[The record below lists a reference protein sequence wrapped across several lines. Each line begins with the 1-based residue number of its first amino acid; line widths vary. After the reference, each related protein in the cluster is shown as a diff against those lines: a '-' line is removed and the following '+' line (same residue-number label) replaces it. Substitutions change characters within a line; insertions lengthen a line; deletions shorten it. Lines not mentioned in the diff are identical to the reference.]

1 MLQFEQEAWAQGARR
16 LCGVDE
22 AGRGPLAGPVVA
34 AAVVFE
40 RTFLETEAIRSL
52 QGLTDSKQL
61 PAKRRELFYALLVS
75 NPGVEV
81 GIGVASVAEID
92 ALNILRATHLAM
104 RRAIEQLTPLPDLAL
119 VDGLPVRGLP
129 VPHRAIVGGD
139 GVSLSIAAAS
149 VVAKVTRDRLLVE
162 LAAQYPAYG
171 FERHKGY
178 GTRVHLA
185 ALQCHGPCP
194 AHRRS
199 FAPVAQRV
207 LEFSS

>member
-40 RTFLETEAIRSL
+40 RPFLKTDATRSL

-81 GIGVASVAEID
+81 GIGVEIG
-92 ALNILRATHLAM
+92 RAH
-104 RRAIEQLTPLPDLAL
+104 
-119 VDGLPVRGLP
+119 V
-129 VPHRAIVGGD
+129 
-139 GVSLSIAAAS
+139 
-149 VVAKVTRDRLLVE
+149 
-162 LAAQYPAYG
+162 
-171 FERHKGY
+171 
-178 GTRVHLA
+178 
-185 ALQCHGPCP
+185 
-194 AHRRS
+194 
-199 FAPVAQRV
+199 
-207 LEFSS
+207 